1 MQDLVSILIPA
12 YNAEQWIGETI
23 KSAVNQTWPNKEIII
38 VDDGSIDNTFK
49 ISNGFESGMVKVVRQ
64 PNGGACKARNKALS
78 LAQGDYIQWLD
89 SDDLLHPEKIT
100 HQLNGAE
107 RGQSSRILLTCA
119 WGVFFFGHER
129 AKMNPDSLW
138 KDLAPADWIITKFMD
153 RVWMNPTVWLVSRRL
168 TELAGAWDPRL
179 ALSGDD
185 DGEYVCRLVAAS
197 ERVKFVHEAKCYYRN
212 GVVGS
217 LSWRMGESAA
227 RLESLWLAMNL
238 SFSHLRSIEDSDR
251 TRGACLHYLQSS
263 MWRFYQEDQ
272 LFLERFHS
280 LAKELGG
287 TLKSPNISWK
297 YYPIKQVFGWS
308 AANKAMR
315 NWRRMKAIAHKE
327 VDRLLYNM
335 SARRTSH

>member
-23 KSAVNQTWPNKEIII
+23 RSALNQTWSRKEIVV
-38 VDDGSIDNTFK
+38 VDDGSSDGTFNIAK
-49 ISNGFESGMVKVVRQ
+49 SFESGNVKVVWQ
-64 PNGGACKARNKALS
+64 ANAGACNARNKALS

-89 SDDLLHPEKIT
+89 SDDLLHPDKIS

-107 RGQSSRILLTCA
+107 WGRNSRILLTCT
-119 WGVFFFGHER
+119 WGRFFFGHER
-129 AKMNPDSLW
+129 AKMVPDSLW
-138 KDLAPADWIITKFMD
+138 QDLSPADWIIRKFMD

-168 TELAGAWDPRL
+168 TELAGAWDARL

-197 ERVKFVHEAKCYYRN
+197 ERVKFVQEAKCYYRN

-217 LSWRMGESAA
+217 LSWRMGESAD

-238 SFSHLRSIEDSDR
+238 SFNHLRSIEDSDR
-251 TRGACLHYLQSS
+251 TRGACLCYLQSS
-263 MWRFYQEDQ
+263 MWRFCQEEPAP
-272 LFLERFHS
+272 LERFYS

-287 TLKSPNISWK
+287 TLQPPKISWK
-297 YYPIKQVFGWS
+297 YYPIKQVFGWR
-308 AANKAMR
+308 AANQAMR
-315 NWRRMKAIAHKE
+315 NWRRIKAIVHKE
-327 VDRLLYNM
+327 VDRFLCNK
-335 SARRTSH
+335 SARRTSY